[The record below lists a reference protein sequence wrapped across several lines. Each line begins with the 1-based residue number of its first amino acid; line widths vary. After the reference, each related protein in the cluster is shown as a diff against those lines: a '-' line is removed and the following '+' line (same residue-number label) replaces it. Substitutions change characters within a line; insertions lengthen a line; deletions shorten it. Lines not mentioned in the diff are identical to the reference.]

1 MYKLIQIINNQKI
14 DHLILTIW
22 NKDNI
27 GIEASTITRHKGHF
41 DISTYYSSSAY
52 SSSASSTDRITF
64 AEALRLLE
72 NDYLKPIELKES
84 YYEKLKRIYNKK
96 RITDEFFEKCSK
108 NDGLLQALTINKI

>member
-14 DHLILTIW
+14 DHLILTVW
-22 NKDNI
+22 NKDHI
-27 GIEASTITRHKGHF
+27 GIEASTITRHKGYF
-41 DISTYYSSSAY
+41 DISTCC

-72 NDYLKPIELKES
+72 NDYLKSIELKES
-84 YYEKLKRIYNKK
+84 YYEKLKRIYNKV
-96 RITDEFFEKCSK
+96 RIMDEFFEKCSK

>member
-14 DHLILTIW
+14 DHLILTVW
-22 NKDNI
+22 NKDHI
-27 GIEASTITRHKGHF
+27 GIEASTITRHKGYF
-41 DISTYYSSSAY
+41 DISTYHY

-72 NDYLKPIELKES
+72 NDYLKSIELKES
-84 YYEKLKRIYNKK
+84 YYEKLKRIYNKE
-96 RITDEFFEKCSK
+96 RIKDEFFEKCSK